1 MFEQNRNILNLSKPY
16 ELIKM
21 NKIPFLIIFV
31 VLILFCSTL
40 DAQRITVGVKGG
52 LCFSGLSGGT
62 SNNPTFD
69 SNSFKLGGELGIYGE
84 YHISEKLSYS
94 LGIEYSLQG
103 GLNKFKAFPVPAS
116 LVQPGLGPYLYSD
129 FKSDI
134 NLNYVLVPLL
144 VRKNWKISHKFR
156 IYAGA
161 GPCLGVLFSANRTI
175 SSDKI
180 YEDPEKTVPATSTL
194 ASLDINGTQKLN
206 AYNVGLNGILG
217 ISYKINK
224 KEAVFIEISAANTFF
239 PIQENSVY
247 GASKPFSE
255 MVTVGYAFTYKQHYK
270 NRYHR

>member
-134 NLNYVLVPLL
+134 NLNYLSVPVLARQLAKLPADQYFS
-144 VRKNWKISHKFR
+144 I
-156 IYAGA
+156 
-161 GPCLGVLFSANRTI
+161 CLDRQSVN
-175 SSDKI
+175 
-180 YEDPEKTVPATSTL
+180 VPANPALECRYESSVRR
-194 ASLDINGTQKLN
+194 AIGVQSGNPSI
-206 AYNVGLNGILG
+206 ILTP
-217 ISYKINK
+217 YC
-224 KEAVFIEISAANTFF
+224 VEIPSN
-239 PIQENSVY
+239 
-247 GASKPFSE
+247 
-255 MVTVGYAFTYKQHYK
+255 
-270 NRYHR
+270 